1 MFCSHKHTPLVGAT
15 AGTQNNRL
23 RRGERVWGPFSLS
36 ERQYPVFGIGESE
49 FNISQNLQAFH
60 FSETLAAAAAARE
73 VEEVAAPFSTA
84 GGLKTLLSD
93 AAGVP

>member
-1 MFCSHKHTPLVGAT
+1 MLWSHKHAPG
-15 AGTQNNRL
+15 GSYCRDRNSRQ
-23 RRGERVWGPFSLS
+23 RRGERGRGPFSLS
-36 ERQYPVFGIGESE
+36 DRRYPVFGIGESE
-49 FNISQNLQAFH
+49 CNISQNLRVFH